1 MSLLNHGF
9 IELESAMKMCCSYLF
24 NGSHCVFAANFGCLL
39 LFGAI
44 DAYSA
49 PVSSAASSQT
59 VLQPSPAGPK
69 EPRHETTAFPAVL
82 SKLDGWHGVKLI
94 RTYQGAN
101 SYCSYE
107 FPKRFGLHDNGE
119 KRLLL
124 SLTRDRHRGIKVD
137 IDGCMVSYDSA
148 YNQLFRL
155 ASEYQDADAA
165 RWFVMPRGGYDGLK
179 LDGEW
184 AETYNLTYRP
194 KVLINFKNLRR
205 IVPVKEESILA
216 EEICAVVMTSAD
228 AYLDGAGI
236 KPVIDS
242 LRHKGMGSL
251 ADKLAKECGAP

>member
-1 MSLLNHGF
+1 MLNHGF
-9 IELESAMKMCCSYLF
+9 IESESAMKKRRSHLF
-24 NGSHCVFAANFGCLL
+24 GDSHCVFAVIFGCLL
-39 LFGAI
+39 AFEVI

-49 PVSSAASSQT
+49 PASSATISQT
-59 VLQPSPAGPK
+59 VPPSSSAGPK
-69 EPRHETTAFPAVL
+69 EPRHETTDFPTAL

-94 RTYQGAN
+94 RTYQGAY

-107 FPKRFGLHDNGE
+107 FPKRFGLRDNEE

-124 SLTRDRHRGIKVD
+124 SLTRDQHRGIKVD
-137 IDGCMVSYDSA
+137 IDGCMVSFDSA

-155 ASEYQDADAA
+155 ATEYQDADAA
-165 RWFVMPRGGYDGLK
+165 RWFVMPRGDYNLD

-184 AETYNLTYRP
+184 AETYALTYRP
-194 KVLINFKNLRR
+194 KVLINFMNLRR
-205 IVPVKEESILA
+205 IVPVKEESVLV
-216 EEICAVVMTSAD
+216 EEICAVVATSAD

-251 ADKLAKECGAP
+251 ADKLAKGCGSL